1 MTSVASELRIGGHE
15 VRLTNLDKVLYPR
28 EAFTKGDVLAYYLGI
43 ADTILPYLKDRPL
56 TLKRYPN
63 GVLDKHFYEKQ
74 CPPFRPA
81 WVKTIRAESKKYAER
96 GLHYCTVN
104 DRASLAW
111 VVNLASLEM
120 HVLLSKAKNLDQ
132 PTAMVFDLDPGEPA
146 DILGCARVALD
157 FRDMLD
163 RLKLQSF
170 IKTSGGKGLHL
181 YVPLNTHV
189 TFSETQEL
197 SHALAMLMERQDPK
211 HIVSEMKKELR
222 RGKVFIDWSQNAIHK
237 TTACVYSLRA
247 KSEPTV
253 STPIT
258 WAELS
263 RAMKK
268 RDADALKFFADD
280 VKARLDRHG
289 DLFEPVL
296 HLKQRLPA
304 L

>member
-1 MTSVASELRIGGHE
+1 MTAAAGELRIGGHD

-28 EAFTKGDVLAYYLGI
+28 EHFTKGDCLAYYLGI
-43 ADTILPYLKDRPL
+43 ADVMLPYLKDRPL

-63 GVLDKHFYEKQ
+63 GVADKHFYEKQ
-74 CPPFRPA
+74 CPPFRPP
-81 WVKTIRAESKKYAER
+81 WVKTIRAESKKYAQR
-96 GLHYCTVN
+96 GLHYCSVN

-120 HVLLSKAKNLDQ
+120 HVLLSKAKNLNE

-146 DILGCARVALD
+146 DILDCARIAID
-157 FRDMLD
+157 FRKLLE
-163 RLKLQSF
+163 RLKLESF

-181 YVPLNTHV
+181 YVPLNTRV
-189 TFSETQEL
+189 TFEQTSEL
-197 SHALAMLMERQDPK
+197 SHALAMLMERNDPK
-211 HIVSEMKKELR
+211 RIVSEMSKDLR

-258 WAELS
+258 WEELE
-263 RAMKK
+263 RAAKK
-268 RDADALKFFADD
+268 RDRDALKFFTDD
-280 VKARLDRHG
+280 VNARLERHG

-296 HLKQRLPA
+296 RLKQRLPS